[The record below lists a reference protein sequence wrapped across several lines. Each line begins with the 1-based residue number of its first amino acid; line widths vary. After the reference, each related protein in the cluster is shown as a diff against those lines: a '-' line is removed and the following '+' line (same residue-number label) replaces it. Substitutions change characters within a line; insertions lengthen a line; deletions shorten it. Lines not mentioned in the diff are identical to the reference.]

1 MGRSDKAAMCPLGAE
16 CPAQALVHDC
26 DHPQRMGVYFGEIEA
41 GPCRG
46 MRVGVDV
53 SRAIRDPLFWL
64 DMIISRL
71 SFGLIE
77 IRRWERYVTVRND
90 DPQPCHPRPAK
101 PPMPPKRG

>member
-1 MGRSDKAAMCPLGAE
+1 MTDKSDAAE
-16 CPAQALVHDC
+16 WPAQALVHDS
-26 DHPQRMGVYFGEIEA
+26 DHPQRTGVYYGEIEA
-41 GPCRG
+41 GPCSG

-77 IRRWERYVTVRND
+77 IRRWERYVTVQYD
-90 DPQPCHPRPAK
+90 DSQPILDRSVK
-101 PPMPPKRG
+101 PTMPPKRG